1 MKKQFKIGNETLD
14 FKMTNKTIFD
24 IDEKFDNFSDVIN
37 GLMYG
42 KNLYNNALKVMVCSC
57 TSKRFNEKNEEIYLT
72 VDELIDKLNSN
83 QIVTELVTF
92 TTDLYLDY
100 RGIKKSN
107 TDKKTEAEPKKK

>member
-1 MKKQFKIGNETLD
+1 MKRQFEIGNETLE

-42 KNLYNNALKVMVCSC
+42 KNLYNNTLKVLVCSC
-57 TSKRFNEKNEEIYLT
+57 VSKRFNEKNEEIYLT
-72 VDELIDKLNSN
+72 VDELIEKLDSN
-83 QIVTELVTF
+83 QIITEIVSF
-92 TTDLYLDY
+92 ATDLYLDY

-107 TDKKTEAEPKKK
+107 TDVKTEEESKKK